1 MPTNNVS
8 DISTA
13 EADPTQELNE
23 KVEEITDTQSV
34 ATGVSK
40 VTFAFTE
47 DVENVVASV
56 SVVPVSG
63 GPSDI
68 NYNFSVDEVN
78 NEININVDNVSGASI
93 DVDFV
98 VNAMYSTE

>member
-1 MPTNNVS
+1 MPTRNVRI
-8 DISTA
+8 ISTA
-13 EADPTQELNE
+13 EADPTQELDE

-34 ATGVSK
+34 ATGVST

-68 NYNFSVDEVN
+68 NYNYSVDEAN
-78 NEININVDNVSGASI
+78 NEININVDNVSGASV

-98 VNAMYSTE
+98 VNAMYSTD